1 MILFDPEGSL
11 TILDENKLSTIFFV
25 IVNSFTFS
33 SEGKVYIMSS
43 ISSSIIDLNAPR
55 DALVKQFKTLLSM
68 DNVELSFEPDSVEAI
83 ANEAYKRKTG
93 ARALRSII
101 EELMLDIMY
110 TLPSEENVKEFTI
123 TKKMV
128 DNLFSSKIVK
138 LPSGSKRII
147 KESA

>member
-11 TILDENKLSTIFFV
+11 TILEENKFSTIFFV
-25 IVNSFTFS
+25 IVNSFIFF

-43 ISSSIIDLNAPR
+43 MSSSIIDLNALAP
-55 DALVKQFKTLLSM
+55 VFLLYA
-68 DNVELSFEPDSVEAI
+68 SFAIAI

-110 TLPSEENVKEFTI
+110 TLPSEKNIKEFTI

-128 DNLFSSKIVK
+128 ENLFSSKIVK